1 MTQRVDKDSLPLNQ
15 PRRTPSHP
23 TKSHVVKTKVDGKEK
38 VIRFGEQG
46 ASTAGK
52 PKEGESDRMKAKRA
66 SFKSRHA
73 KNIAKGPSSPA
84 YWANKVKW
92 ADGGFVRTN
101 YAQGDSV
108 RVQPQ
113 NAALGAIADFL
124 KQTYSPRRTQQLQ
137 GTMEFLGVP
146 ALARTTERLSYG
158 QPITNI
164 NKANVPLLPD
174 DTAEA
179 AMLVAPPLASLA
191 KRVGTNLVQTAPAV
205 ARDIVQNV
213 ISPLKSYAV
222 KPKGGNWQPPYGSR
236 DSVTMSVNP
245 IKRNPD
251 VISGDMINQA
261 AGEDLWSKMVD
272 MDVYQ
277 YPSSWL
283 RENRPDVLNNL
294 LGPEKG
300 AVNKWLDNK
309 LEKYIRNDMGTPDD
323 PIRLAHEEGYSHI
336 PGNAAEELG
345 AWLPEETA
353 TMRRKAGYPEEGFA
367 AYKHGQAGYPE
378 AMEASTRKAELW
390 ENLADMEIS
399 SSPAESL
406 VNSFRL
412 AEQFPDASSGNKA
425 LLRMKKENPWIE
437 KLDPE
442 TSVYR
447 IDRPMDLNEN
457 LGFNHMADE
466 IQNMLDPESGLPA
479 ALRIKPEKLDQINI
493 KQMVEKVDAVNKW
506 RAEEASKAELEGMMG
521 NLTATPRFE
530 VPEAQLSFV
539 KEPGMK
545 WIDIP
550 DTVEGEGMKL
560 CTTIGRQ
567 AGWCT
572 QGEGLAERYGSGE
585 NRLTTLLDAEG
596 RPHAQA
602 MLKVMANDQ
611 DTGAM
616 FSRNIATLLAQRGID
631 NAEEVA
637 TQLSRG
643 YKRQQSKKVRDM
655 LPEIEEEARRM
666 IPADLRLPKP
676 DITELKP
683 VGNTFNSER
692 ASEYAKRD
700 PQYKEKITDSVLK
713 FLNAGEWG
721 TVKDLHHYDIVDL
734 LDTSSVQ
741 KALKDVLDY
750 DLPHERIDKF
760 NYAVNFNPESP
771 RFMNERQF
779 RSFVDPDA
787 GKQGYAEGGSVTRAG
802 EGLPDPTFSNL
813 RVYAD
818 TVSQEMFPSE
828 RDQTKRDAARHMI
841 ASAIA
846 AQKTNPTV
854 ADLLGKAYE
863 FKEAPFRT
871 AGHWMGLG
879 EPRSDYKT
887 DVHNNELG
895 IQLGRDTRSLQELLD
910 SVEREAKRGTT
921 DTQKG
926 RASLKPDVVK
936 FTRYAEGGSVAYDP
950 TQVDRVMNSIGTPR
964 LAEGGSVDAPD
975 IEFRDDP
982 ESMRLYRHAVKQT
995 TPNPEESV
1003 SNFGTGVRA
1012 RVAGGDLS
1020 AGLDMNRMTQG
1031 ERDQLMNALAANYNV
1046 NIGDLNLNARVQ
1058 KPLDAKDIYA
1068 GMLNG
1073 SIPLGTGRAMLG
1085 VQGVKTP
1092 YGSGVTG
1099 YNAGWSGQVGP
1110 GNLSANVNIPKRGG
1124 RSAQVQYQIPFA
1136 EGGSVSAYDPNRVD
1150 AILNEIM

>member
-1 MTQRVDKDSLPLNQ
+1 MTNRVDKDSLPLNQ
-15 PRRTPSHP
+15 PRRTPNHP
-23 TKSHVVKTKVDGKEK
+23 TKSHIVKTKVDGKEK
-38 VIRFGEQG
+38 IIRFGEQG

-158 QPITNI
+158 QPITNV

-191 KRVGTNLVQTAPAV
+191 KRVGTNLVQTAPYV

-213 ISPLKSYAV
+213 TSPLKSYAV
-222 KPKGGNWQPPYGSR
+222 KPKGGNWAPPAGTR

-251 VISGDMINQA
+251 VISGDLINQA

-272 MDVYQ
+272 MDVYH
-277 YPSSWL
+277 YPASWL

-300 AVNKWLDNK
+300 AVNKWLDTK

-336 PGNAAEELG
+336 PGNVAEDLG
-345 AWLPEETA
+345 SWLPEDVA
-353 TMRRKAGYPEEGFA
+353 AMRVKAGYPEEGFA
-367 AYKHGQAGYPE
+367 VRKHAEAGFPE
-378 AMEASTRKAELW
+378 ATEANARKAETW
-390 ENLADMEIS
+390 ENLADTEITA
-399 SSPAESL
+399 SPAG
-406 VNSFRL
+406 
-412 AEQFPDASSGNKA
+412 AYQEQF
-425 LLRMKKENPWIE
+425 RMAREMPNFVPNGKQAVSMAERNPWIE
-437 KLDPE
+437 KLDRE
-442 TSVYR
+442 TPIYK

-466 IQNMLDPESGLPA
+466 IENMLDPESGLPA

-521 NLTATPRFE
+521 NLTATPRLE

-545 WIDIP
+545 WVDIP

-779 RSFVDPDA
+779 RSFVEPNF
-787 GKQGYAEGGSVTRAG
+787 GKEGYKEGGSVDADEQAAFGIYPSAGKRSQKSDIGDKLNASLVPQDALDLALTVLPFGKVGKTLAAAIVSGAPAEAQAGNIASLMKLVAREAPAQAKTIREALGRAFSKDLEHSVVGSSDRGPAGKIMSGDWDSVRPNQFDIAQAVKSDRPIVDFHTHPRAG
-802 EGLPDPTFSNL
+802 QAAFD
-813 RVYAD
+813 VA
-818 TVSQEMFPSE
+818 PSE
-828 RDQTKRDAARHMI
+828 GDFMFAANEYFPGKQNRELRTII
-841 ASAIA
+841 ASPANLA
-846 AQKTNPTV
+846 ERVPTSYSFFATDNPSKVFDRRALNNATYELQRAGSKGTFKSVMDDPRFRQYFEAGGTMGDLAGNLAPLSMLDLRKAQ
-854 ADLLGKAYE
+854 
-863 FKEAPFRT
+863 
-871 AGHWMGLG
+871 GLG
-879 EPRSDYKT
+879 RGE
-887 DVHNNELG
+887 V
-895 IQLGRDTRSLQELLD
+895 QLSGRQVAPQVSNKDLFNAMNPLAVEFLTR
-910 SVEREAKRGTT
+910 
-921 DTQKG
+921 KG
-926 RASLKPDVVK
+926 
-936 FTRYAEGGSVAYDP
+936 FAEGGSVAYDP

-964 LAEGGSVDAPD
+964 LAEGGSV
-975 IEFRDDP
+975 
-982 ESMRLYRHAVKQT
+982 T
-995 TPNPEESV
+995 
-1003 SNFGTGVRA
+1003 
-1012 RVAGGDLS
+1012 
-1020 AGLDMNRMTQG
+1020 
-1031 ERDQLMNALAANYNV
+1031 
-1046 NIGDLNLNARVQ
+1046 
-1058 KPLDAKDIYA
+1058 
-1068 GMLNG
+1068 
-1073 SIPLGTGRAMLG
+1073 
-1085 VQGVKTP
+1085 
-1092 YGSGVTG
+1092 
-1099 YNAGWSGQVGP
+1099 
-1110 GNLSANVNIPKRGG
+1110 
-1124 RSAQVQYQIPFA
+1124 
-1136 EGGSVSAYDPNRVD
+1136 AYDPSRVD